1 MSKEACLCEKVRFF
15 HFISDFSIYFVLTSC
30 VKIVL
35 NI

>member
-15 HFISDFSIYFVLTSC
+15 YFISDISIYFVLTSC